1 MSKHV
6 FDWQRLRHQPVT
18 VKPRI
23 VVNDRTFKVE
33 YFGRIVQ
40 EHVAAGYPTF
50 EQAIEYAN
58 KVAQRNPGMV
68 EAINTEREAAR
79 QRRIEFRQAVKHGF
93 PVAA

>member
-1 MSKHV
+1 MNT
-6 FDWQRLRHQPVT
+6 FTWQRLRHQPVT

-23 VVNDRTFKVE
+23 VANAGTFKVE

-50 EQAIEYAN
+50 EQAVEYAN
-58 KVAQRNPGMV
+58 KVARRNPHMV
-68 EAINTEREAAR
+68 EAINAEREAAR
-79 QRRIEFRQAVKHGF
+79 RRRVEVREALRHGL